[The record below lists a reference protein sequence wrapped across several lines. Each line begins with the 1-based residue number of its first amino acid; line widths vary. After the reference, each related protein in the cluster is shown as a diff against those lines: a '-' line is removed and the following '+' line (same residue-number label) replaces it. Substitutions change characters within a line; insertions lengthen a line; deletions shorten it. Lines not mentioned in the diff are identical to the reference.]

1 MNKTIKFLSVYSVL
15 AIAMV
20 TGGAFSAT
28 TTGAARPSIAS
39 TASRVKVAGGASTMR
54 TPTMTAP
61 KTTAAPA
68 PVTESVVEPEP
79 EPERV
84 IVVDN
89 KTSQFDDVLSD
100 IAGIAPDSSAS
111 DLAERVRQQRALLD
125 GAANSTLETS
135 GIKMGAN
142 ACDSGLRKCMAEKC
156 GNDFTKCAN
165 DSTAIWGDKM
175 DSCRRTTNCTGH
187 EYSLLAPEIL
197 ADRDMNVRMSYYN
210 SVLNCGN
217 RYNSCIFNECGKYMD
232 KCLAKSDGDRAV
244 AKCESIARECRE
256 QDNGLA
262 SRVMSAFGGLR
273 TIATEQVKKDEARLY
288 ELRDLMR
295 TQCNRLGAMFDERTL
310 DCVYTVNFFAG
321 DDTETPKASKKL
333 YAGDTFQCNANW
345 FGVDVTT
352 FKENAYRLTRS
363 QTSASAAMLGAGVG
377 TAAGLVSSGA
387 INRAIDTQNAEAA
400 AKQACANDGGTWKNG
415 KCEKSGNNNT
425 PVNNSNNNVAQ
436 NPGGQENKKSNTNPT
451 EKITQILNES
461 GKSQAIADIY
471 ECTTQYKTQELCD
484 DHQDKCTWNGTNCI
498 AKSSTSVNAT
508 AATVTTTTVSTED
521 NNNKPTTNNNKCTT
535 DFTQLAQDLQLDT
548 PINISGCTGN
558 ILNNGIN
565 LLTNACNKLQT
576 RPILKS
582 DNKTIAMRHT
592 SVEKDATS
600 FTCKLQD
607 VYDYSYA
614 KKQNVAEQV
623 AEWDAER
630 DPGPE
635 ACANE
640 CANIK
645 PFTFSELEQRNY
657 SGRTFKNPQCLKQC
671 ASAVQAACD
680 NLKKE
685 RTNVSWVE
693 AMYLASVNTRRI
705 YYYCK
710 YPL

>member
-54 TPTMTAP
+54 TPTATVP
-61 KTTAAPA
+61 KTTTTPTPTAPE
-68 PVTESVVEPEP
+68 TEAMPDPEP

-125 GAANSTLETS
+125 GASNSTLETS

-165 DSTAIWGDKM
+165 NSTAIWGDKM

-256 QDNGLA
+256 QDSGLA

-387 INRAIDTQNAEAA
+387 INRAIDTQNAKKAADAA
-400 AKQACANDGGTWKNG
+400 AKQDECVKAGGTYENG
-415 KCEKSGNNNT
+415 ECKKDGNNNT
-425 PVNNSNNNVAQ
+425 PVNNSNNNVDKNQ
-436 NPGGQENKKSNTNPT
+436 GGRENKNTKSNTNPT

-471 ECTTQYKTQELCD
+471 ECTTQYNTQELCK

-498 AKSSTSVNAT
+498 AKSSTSVNTT
-508 AATVTTTTVSTED
+508 AATVTTTTVSAADTED
-521 NNNKPTTNNNKCTT
+521 NSTQPTTNNNKCKSTYILSADAKTVNYTARKLENGTCKTT
-535 DFTQLAQDLQLDT
+535 YQTEYPLHIGKD
-548 PINISGCTGN
+548 IISGITE
-558 ILNNGIN
+558 
-565 LLTNACNKLQT
+565 NADLW
-576 RPILKS
+576 
-582 DNKTIAMRHT
+582 
-592 SVEKDATS
+592 
-600 FTCKLQD
+600 D
-607 VYDYSYA
+607 VA
-614 KKQNVAEQV
+614 K
-623 AEWDAER
+623 
-630 DPGPE
+630 DPGAE
-635 ACANE
+635 ACKNTCE
-640 CANIK
+640 QIEKSTPTLGQDMQPLSK
-645 PFTFSELEQRNY
+645 PL
-657 SGRTFKNPQCLKQC
+657 CLKQC
-671 ASAVQAACD
+671 AKAFQAYCDKLIGTKSKINGNRPISAV
-680 NLKKE
+680 
-685 RTNVSWVE
+685 TV
-693 AMYLASVNTRRI
+693 
-705 YYYCK
+705 YYEFPAKPQENPFSYNCR
-710 YPL
+710 PSF

>member
-54 TPTMTAP
+54 TPTVTAP
-61 KTTAAPA
+61 KTTTTPTPTAPE
-68 PVTESVVEPEP
+68 TEAMPDPEP

-125 GAANSTLETS
+125 GASNSTLETS

-256 QDNGLA
+256 QDSGLA

-387 INRAIDTQNAEAA
+387 VDRAIATQRAETA
-400 AKQACANDGGTWKNG
+400 AKDACTKDGGTWKNG

-425 PVNNSNNNVAQ
+425 PTNTKKQ
-436 NPGGQENKKSNTNPT
+436 NIDKNPAGQENKNTKSNTNPT

-471 ECTTQYKTQELCD
+471 ECTTQYNNQVLCNN
-484 DHQDKCTWNGTNCI
+484 HQDKCTWNGKNCI
-498 AKSSTSVNAT
+498 AKSSTSVNTT
-508 AATVTTTTVSTED
+508 AATVTTTTASAADTED
-521 NNNKPTTNNNKCTT
+521 NSTQPVTPKTQNATEKNPSQIMNTNCASVCNNLNLTPENLIHDAQVFSSPECMDACKPTIQSACQKLTDYQTTYGSNKVT
-535 DFTQLAQDLQLDT
+535 
-548 PINISGCTGN
+548 I
-558 ILNNGIN
+558 
-565 LLTNACNKLQT
+565 TNANAK
-576 RPILKS
+576 
-582 DNKTIAMRHT
+582 
-592 SVEKDATS
+592 
-600 FTCKLQD
+600 
-607 VYDYSYA
+607 YD
-614 KKQNVAEQV
+614 K
-623 AEWDAER
+623 
-630 DPGPE
+630 
-635 ACANE
+635 
-640 CANIK
+640 
-645 PFTFSELEQRNY
+645 RN
-657 SGRTFKNPQCLKQC
+657 GG
-671 ASAVQAACD
+671 
-680 NLKKE
+680 
-685 RTNVSWVE
+685 
-693 AMYLASVNTRRI
+693 M
-705 YYYCK
+705 YYYCSFSYK
-710 YPL
+710 KN

>member
-54 TPTMTAP
+54 TPTVTVP
-61 KTTAAPA
+61 KTTTTPTPTAPE
-68 PVTESVVEPEP
+68 TEAMPDPEP

-125 GAANSTLETS
+125 GASNSTLETS

-256 QDNGLA
+256 QDSGLA
-262 SRVMSAFGGLR
+262 SRAMSAFGGLR

-400 AKQACANDGGTWKNG
+400 AKQACEQDRGIWQNG

-425 PVNNSNNNVAQ
+425 PVNNSNNNIDQ
-436 NPGGQENKKSNTNPT
+436 NPGGQETSRIENNKNGSESDSVTQTNSKPT
-451 EKITQILNES
+451 EKASETSTTNQVNQCEFLQRNV
-461 GKSQAIADIY
+461 
-471 ECTTQYKTQELCD
+471 CTNIPGCQL
-484 DHQDKCTWNGTNCI
+484 
-498 AKSSTSVNAT
+498 
-508 AATVTTTTVSTED
+508 D
-521 NNNKPTTNNNKCTT
+521 NNGQCVPTSTKKK
-535 DFTQLAQDLQLDT
+535 
-548 PINISGCTGN
+548 
-558 ILNNGIN
+558 LN
-565 LLTNACNKLQT
+565 
-576 RPILKS
+576 
-582 DNKTIAMRHT
+582 
-592 SVEKDATS
+592 
-600 FTCKLQD
+600 
-607 VYDYSYA
+607 
-614 KKQNVAEQV
+614 
-623 AEWDAER
+623 
-630 DPGPE
+630 
-635 ACANE
+635 
-640 CANIK
+640 
-645 PFTFSELEQRNY
+645 
-657 SGRTFKNPQCLKQC
+657 
-671 ASAVQAACD
+671 
-680 NLKKE
+680 
-685 RTNVSWVE
+685 
-693 AMYLASVNTRRI
+693 
-705 YYYCK
+705 
-710 YPL
+710 